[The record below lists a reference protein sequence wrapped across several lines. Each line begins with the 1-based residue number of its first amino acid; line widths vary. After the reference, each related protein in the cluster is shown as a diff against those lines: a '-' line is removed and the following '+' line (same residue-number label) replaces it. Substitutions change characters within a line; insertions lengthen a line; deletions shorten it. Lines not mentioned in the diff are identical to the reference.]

1 MAGIRLM
8 HEKERGCIVAVV
20 HPSRKLRA
28 PILCEQCHEVHAT
41 KTVHLILDDDGATI
55 VSPEVLK
62 LLKEAGMPSLRI
74 ESEVADPPAQVVRL
88 EGPPGQFTATTH
100 TYGGR
105 WKRLYVLRNK
115 LARST
120 DG

>member
-62 LLKEAGMPSLRI
+62 LLKEAGMPSLRSRAKSRI
-74 ESEVADPPAQVVRL
+74 RPPRSYAWRDPLASSRPPRTRTEVA
-88 EGPPGQFTATTH
+88 GSGCT
-100 TYGGR
+100 
-105 WKRLYVLRNK
+105 
-115 LARST
+115 S
-120 DG
+120 